1 MKLIQILIFFLKNYK
16 NLRVI
21 ITGGNSKVLS
31 KKIKNTIFADQYFLA
46 DGLNYLL
53 DYNKT

>member
-1 MKLIQILIFFLKNYK
+1 MKLIQTSIFFQKNYK
-16 NLRVI
+16 NLKVI